1 MYICIDF
8 DGTIV
13 DHRFPKI
20 GEPVPHAIKWLK
32 RFNHQG
38 VNLIL
43 FTMRSDGKKHGAVLS
58 DAINYL
64 ENNGIELYA
73 INENPSQSSWTNSPK
88 AYGHF
93 YIDDSAIGCPLIHPK
108 GFNKPCVDW
117 EKAGELVE
125 NAANSLLL

>member
-1 MYICIDF
+1 MFICIDF

-32 RFNHQG
+32 RFNQQG
-38 VNLIL
+38 ANLIL
-43 FTMRSDGKKHGAVLS
+43 FTMRSDGQKHGAVLS
-58 DAINYL
+58 DAIKYL
-64 ENNGIELYA
+64 ENNGIDLYA

-117 EKAGELVE
+117 EKAGKLVE
-125 NAANSLLL
+125 NAASSLLL